1 MNPHEQC
8 CPNKTCEAR
17 GKIGEGNI
25 WCHSKQDHRYKC
37 KVCGKTF
44 TATTGTPL
52 YRLKTSPELF
62 VVVVTLLAF
71 GCPVK
76 AVVMAM
82 GLDAR
87 TVRAWGSKAGEHC
100 EDIHEHLVGNA
111 QLDLGHVQADEIK
124 VKTRGGSI
132 WMAMAMMVSTRLWLG
147 GVVSPKREKHLI
159 RALADKVRQV
169 ALCRDV
175 LLAVDG
181 LSSYIDAFRK
191 AFRSPLPTGKVGRPR
206 LITWQG
212 IHIVQVVKQRR
223 HGVLTIQRRIVQGT
237 QDGVARLLTRSRGGV
252 IINTAYIERLNA
264 TFRQR
269 LACLTRR
276 TRHLAHR
283 QTTLHHSMMV
293 LGTVYNF
300 CTSHHSLRLPLW
312 ITPHQRRW
320 VNRTPAMAAG
330 LTDHCWSVNEL
341 MTFKV
346 PPPPFVPPKRRG
358 RPPKVAS

>member
-1 MNPHEQC
+1 MNPHEQF
-8 CPNKTCEAR
+8 CPNETCEAR

-25 WCHSKQDHRYKC
+25 WCHSKQDQRYKC

-87 TVRAWGSKAGEHC
+87 TVRAWGSKAGGHC
-100 EDIHEHLVGNA
+100 EDIHEHLVGGA

-147 GVVSPKREKHLI
+147 GVVSPKRDKHLI
-159 RALADKVRQV
+159 CALADKVRQV

-181 LSSYIDAFRK
+181 LSSYVDAFRK

-206 LITWQG
+206 LIAWQG
-212 IHIVQVVKQRR
+212 IHIVQVVKKRR
-223 HGVLTIQRRIVQGT
+223 DGVLTIQRRIVQGT
-237 QDGVARLLTRSRGGV
+237 PDGVARLLTRSRGGV
-252 IINTAYIERLNA
+252 TINTAYIERLNA

-276 TRHLAHR
+276 TRHLAQR

-300 CTSHHSLRLPLW
+300 CTPHHSLRLSLW

-358 RPPKVAS
+358 RPPEVAP